1 MQNPLSVIT
10 TYKGKNV
17 HMVPKAATVA
27 EAAEQMFENKVD
39 ALLVGEGD
47 NIEGIFSERDV
58 VTRVVFKGLD
68 PKETPVSDVMTKD
81 PHTVSPKT
89 TIDEAMQVVTERHIR
104 HLPLVDN
111 GKLAGM
117 ISSGDLTA
125 WVASAQA
132 EEVGT
137 LKTQLDAVAARN
149 QGLIYA
155 MIGLIVVVV
164 IGIIVN

>member
-17 HMVPKAATVA
+17 FMVPKGTTVS
-27 EAAEQMFENKVD
+27 EAAEQMFENKVG

-47 NIEGIFSERDV
+47 TIEGIFSERDV

-68 PKETPVSDVMTKD
+68 PKQTPVSDVMTAD
-81 PHTVSPKT
+81 PFTVSPKT
-89 TIDEAMQVVTERHIR
+89 TIDEAMKIVSERHIH

-111 GKLAGM
+111 GKLAGVV
-117 ISSGDLTA
+117 SSSDLTA
-125 WVASAQA
+125 WVANAQT

-137 LKTQLDAVAARN
+137 LKTQLDAIAARN

-155 MIGLIVVVV
+155 MIGLIVAVIVGIVV
-164 IGIIVN
+164 N

>member
-17 HMVPKAATVA
+17 HMVPKGTTVS
-27 EAAEQMFENKVD
+27 EAAEQMFEHKVG

-47 NIEGIFSERDV
+47 AIEGIFSERDV

-68 PKETPVSDVMTKD
+68 PKQTPVSDVMTPD
-81 PHTVSPKT
+81 PYTVSSKT
-89 TIDEAMQVVTERHIR
+89 TIDEAMKTVTERRIR

-111 GKLAGM
+111 GKLAGVV
-117 ISSGDLTA
+117 SSSDLTA
-125 WVASAQA
+125 WVANAHT

-137 LKTQLDAVAARN
+137 LKTQLDAIAARN

-155 MIGLIVVVV
+155 MIGLIVAVIVGIVV
-164 IGIIVN
+164 N